1 MNKSD
6 MIIELLNSTKL
17 SSRLIARQTNSSVQ
31 LVRKLKKEMNKP
43 VLPAK
48 YALNLVIRNHI
59 MTVLILNKGNKTHTA
74 RDLDISLRTLRT
86 KVQLYHK
93 QIAAEVND

>member
-1 MNKSD
+1 MFKSER
-6 MIIELLNSTKL
+6 IIELLKENKL
-17 SSRLIARQTNSSVQ
+17 SSKLIARQTNSSVQ
-31 LVRKLKKEMNKP
+31 LVCKLKKEMINC

-59 MTVLILNKGNKTHTA
+59 MLVLAVNDGNKTHTA
-74 RDLDISLRTLRT
+74 RDLGLSLRTLRT
-86 KVQLYHK
+86 KVQLYQK